1 MECPI
6 PQRPQTTSGQVR
18 LRHGFDVHVYV
29 EQPAF
34 LVVVWSISIRCVVQ
48 RRVSTGSDLVTDDAG
63 AEALVPTRPKS
74 VRRRATAVVAKSAEV
89 TLSVPDIQ
97 ASDAPSEEIGVSG
110 PDGTSSGGQV
120 VADPEP
126 LLEVEAHAVPDPE
139 PVSES
144 VADEFGRRRHRRG
157 GPRRGA
163 PEIPAP
169 RDQANVQR
177 GQAGGPRP
185 GFQGPRPQGRVG
197 SQGPSRDPAG
207 RPVTRPGQGQG
218 PRPASTSMLGGPGR
232 LGGGRPGDRV
242 PPATGGMASGANNN
256 FRSLGKSPEEL
267 ARQAEAARREARAT
281 RGRWFQAAASSTRGG
296 TYRALGRD
304 ANGTALP
311 GREAGTGGRNAGPND
326 APRPGGP
333 MRRPRPPR

>member
-1 MECPI
+1 M
-6 PQRPQTTSGQVR
+6 
-18 LRHGFDVHVYV
+18 
-29 EQPAF
+29 
-34 LVVVWSISIRCVVQ
+34 
-48 RRVSTGSDLVTDDAG
+48 VT
-63 AEALVPTRPKS
+63 
-74 VRRRATAVVAKSAEV
+74 
-89 TLSVPDIQ
+89 
-97 ASDAPSEEIGVSG
+97 
-110 PDGTSSGGQV
+110 
-120 VADPEP
+120 DPEP
-126 LLEVEAHAVPDPE
+126 LLEGEAHAVPDPE
-139 PVSES
+139 PMSED

-163 PEIPAP
+163 PDIPAP

-177 GQAGGPRP
+177 GPAGGPRS

-304 ANGTALP
+304 ANSTALP

-326 APRPGGP
+326 APRPDGP

>member
-34 LVVVWSISIRCVVQ
+34 LVVVWSISIRCVVR

-163 PEIPAP
+163 PEFPAP

-177 GQAGGPRP
+177 GQAGGSRP
-185 GFQGPRPQGRVG
+185 GFQ
-197 SQGPSRDPAG
+197 
-207 RPVTRPGQGQG
+207 
-218 PRPASTSMLGGPGR
+218 
-232 LGGGRPGDRV
+232 
-242 PPATGGMASGANNN
+242 
-256 FRSLGKSPEEL
+256 
-267 ARQAEAARREARAT
+267 
-281 RGRWFQAAASSTRGG
+281 
-296 TYRALGRD
+296 
-304 ANGTALP
+304 
-311 GREAGTGGRNAGPND
+311 
-326 APRPGGP
+326 
-333 MRRPRPPR
+333 